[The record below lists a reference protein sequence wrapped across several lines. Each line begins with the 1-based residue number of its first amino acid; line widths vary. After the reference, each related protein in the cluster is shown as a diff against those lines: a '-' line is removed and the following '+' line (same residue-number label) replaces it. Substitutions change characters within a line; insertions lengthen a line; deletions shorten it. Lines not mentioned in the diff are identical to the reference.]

1 LFGNKEVMK
10 PTSSGESLVE
20 KLDKL
25 VNLVEEGFKSTNQR
39 LLEIERK
46 LTKLDRRRRRD
57 HVK

>member
-1 LFGNKEVMK
+1 MK